1 MISDEQTQAPAPAP
15 ALSEILYCSEL
26 APDLPPDTVA
36 SIVARARVRNGE
48 LGITGLLVF
57 GGQRFCQ
64 HIEGP
69 PDALRSLMDRIA
81 RDPRHVDVRV
91 AWQGELAARRYS
103 GFRLGL
109 AESEGPD
116 LMAGVHALDG
126 EVALKHFLAL
136 RRSFDING

>member
-1 MISDEQTQAPAPAP
+1 MIPDEQTQAPAPAP

-57 GGQRFCQ
+57 DGQRFCQ

-69 PDALRSLMDRIA
+69 PGALQTLMTASRAMRATSTCAWPGRANWPRAATAASGSGWPRA
-81 RDPRHVDVRV
+81 R
-91 AWQGELAARRYS
+91 
-103 GFRLGL
+103 
-109 AESEGPD
+109 GPT
-116 LMAGVHALDG
+116 
-126 EVALKHFLAL
+126 
-136 RRSFDING
+136 